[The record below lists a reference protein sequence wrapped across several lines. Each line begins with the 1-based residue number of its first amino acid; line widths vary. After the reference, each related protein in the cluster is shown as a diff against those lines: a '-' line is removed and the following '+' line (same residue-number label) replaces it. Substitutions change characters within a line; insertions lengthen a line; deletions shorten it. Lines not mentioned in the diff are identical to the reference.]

1 LNLQGSIKYSS
12 SWIQENK
19 HLADNKQ
26 DQSEPIALMRVFEA
40 WGDLWVRVFEFL
52 GGVAGLLIDVFGW
65 LWKSIFSKDVRFGRA
80 ATVGQIV
87 RIGARSVGIVALVC
101 GCIGLI
107 LAIQMEPPL
116 STFGQTDKIA
126 NIVGVAVLRE
136 LGPLISAIVLTGF
149 AGAAIAAELGTMVV
163 GEEIEALEAQALNP
177 IRFLAVPRVLATVLS
192 LILLTIIGDVVAI
205 TTAGIVSIELL
216 GVPYELY
223 KVNTLSQISLSDF
236 TTGLFK
242 AGVFGLIL
250 SGIACYNGFKVS
262 GGAAGVGKAT
272 TDTVVQTVVTIVIA
286 DLMFTAIFYQLGWA

>member
-1 LNLQGSIKYSS
+1 
-12 SWIQENK
+12 
-19 HLADNKQ
+19 
-26 DQSEPIALMRVFEA
+26 
-40 WGDLWVRVFEFL
+40 
-52 GGVAGLLIDVFGW
+52 
-65 LWKSIFSKDVRFGRA
+65 
-80 ATVGQIV
+80 
-87 RIGARSVGIVALVC
+87 
-101 GCIGLI
+101 
-107 LAIQMEPPL
+107 MEPPL

-192 LILLTIIGDVVAI
+192 LVLLTIIGDVVAI
-205 TTAGIVSIELL
+205 AAAGFVAVEMLD
-216 GVPYELY
+216 VPYELY
-223 KVNTLSQISLSDF
+223 KANTLSQISLSDF

-250 SGIACYNGFKVS
+250 ALIACYNGFKVS

-272 TDTVVQTVVTIVIA
+272 TDTVVQTIVSIVIA
-286 DLMFTAIFYQLGWA
+286 DLIFTAIFYQLGWA